1 MSLIRSRI
9 TLILA
14 SLLISVGGGCGGD
27 TKKAEPEKKETTK
40 AEPEKKETTP
50 AEPKGPG
57 GVEMK

>member
-1 MSLIRSRI
+1 MSSIRSRI

-14 SLLISVGGGCGGD
+14 SLLIIPASLLISVGGGCGRD
-27 TKKAEPEKKETTK
+27 TKK

-57 GVEMK
+57 GGEMK